1 MSNNNVSKALGWK
14 LLERFGVQGVQFVLQ
29 IVLARI
35 LSPEH
40 YGSLSIMIIFVNLAT
55 VFVQSGFSTALI
67 QKKDADERDF
77 SSVFWVSLGVAG
89 ILYVGIFFL
98 SPVIANAYEA
108 PEIIAPFRV
117 IALMLFPGA
126 INSVQLA
133 KVRREMNFKKVFF
146 SNILGILV
154 AGVSGIVI
162 ALNGGGLWALV
173 VQTLANLV
181 VTCLVMLITVRWL
194 PKLIIDFK
202 RVGTLLK
209 FGWKLLVSNL
219 IDVSYQDVRSLVVGA
234 KYDTKTLGYYNRGK
248 QFPHFVINA
257 INGSVQAV
265 MLPALSK
272 EQDDKKKLK
281 ALMRNSIVV
290 SSYIIFPM
298 MAGLAAVATPLIT
311 VLLTEKWLLAVP
323 YMMIYCFSLAF
334 TPVHSCN
341 LQAINAVGRSD
352 IFLKLEIIKK
362 TIGISSLVIAVFCF
376 DSPIAI
382 AATGIITTLISC
394 FINAFPNKKLINY
407 SYLEQ
412 MKDILPSL
420 LLAGAMFGATYAISF
435 IAMNSFLM
443 LAIQIVTGVMVY
455 VLGSA
460 IFRLKG
466 FVFCKTMLISFLKKR
481 KKKNTIESDN
491 GTIEISKDSL
501 LQFLKKVDSDF
512 PVPLSEKQDLNAFAD
527 KLIKNATICYEMN
540 DEEIVGLVA
549 GYTNNEEKESAYI
562 SIVAVLDKAR
572 GKGIGKKL
580 VSDFIQTAQ
589 NKGFKSVNLYTST
602 NNEVAIKMYDSLGF
616 VKYEKE
622 DEPRPMDLH
631 LIYYIKEK

>member
-1 MSNNNVSKALGWK
+1 MSNNTVSKALGWK

-29 IVLARI
+29 ILLARL
-35 LSPEH
+35 LSPDD
-40 YGSLSIMIIFVNLAT
+40 YGVLSIMIIFTTLAT
-55 VFVQSGFSTALI
+55 VFIQGGFSTSLV
-67 QKKDADERDF
+67 QKKKVSEEDY
-77 SSVFWVSLGVAG
+77 SSVLWFSMLAAFV
-89 ILYVGIFFL
+89 LYLAIYF
-98 SPVIANAYEA
+98 SAPWIAEYYEM
-108 PEIIAPFRV
+108 PTIITPFRV
-117 IALMLFPGA
+117 LGLMIFPGA
-126 INSVQLA
+126 VNSIQLA
-133 KVRREMNFKKVFF
+133 KVRRTMDFKKVFVGNL
-146 SNILGILV
+146 SGII
-154 AGVSGIVI
+154 VSGAVGIIV
-162 ALNGGGLWALV
+162 ALNGGGVWALV
-173 VQTLANLV
+173 FQTLLNVV
-181 VTCLVMLITVRWL
+181 VTTIVMGFTVKWVPKITCNFR
-194 PKLIIDFK
+194 
-202 RVGTLLK
+202 RVGRLLS

-219 IDVSYQDVRSLVVGA
+219 IDTLYQDLRSLVVGK
-234 KYDTKTLGYYNRGK
+234 KYDSGTLGYYNRGK
-248 QFPHFVINA
+248 QFPQFVINA

-362 TIGISSLVIAVFCF
+362 AIGIISLIIAVFCF

-407 SYLEQ
+407 SYFEQ
-412 MKDILPSL
+412 MRDILPSL

-481 KKKNTIESDN
+481 KKKNTIDSDN

-501 LQFLKKVDSDF
+501 LQFLKKVDSAF

-616 VKYEKE
+616 VKCEKE